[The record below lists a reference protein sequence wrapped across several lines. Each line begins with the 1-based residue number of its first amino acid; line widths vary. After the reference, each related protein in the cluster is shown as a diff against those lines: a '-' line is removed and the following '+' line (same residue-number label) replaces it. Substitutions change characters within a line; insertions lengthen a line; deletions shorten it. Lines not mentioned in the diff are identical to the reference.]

1 MKQLLALC
9 GGAFSRQQL
18 CNLECIVLHK
28 LHFSLGAPTI
38 NFFLEHF
45 THSRMES
52 CQAEVT
58 EALEAQILARGVAEL
73 SMTDYAFTTYTPSL
87 VAICCLALA
96 DRMLR
101 HQHLTDLHLG
111 EHSEVTLQDCLGKLQ
126 KLVAINS
133 SSLTHMLPPQI
144 WERCS
149 LPQSWK

>member
-52 CQAEVT
+52 CQAEAT